1 MATRRRQRRLSR
13 ARDEETP
20 GSFSSPACDL
30 HEFAEVAR
38 RRSARGPARGFET
51 KRIYDAPERADG
63 YRVLI
68 DRLWPRGI
76 SKERASLDAWLTE
89 LAPSTALR
97 TWFHRDLKRRPEFAR
112 RYRAE
117 LRAQSPLLQTLRRR
131 ARRQR
136 VTLLYAARDARVNHA
151 IVLRA
156 VLQRAPRNAARRA
169 VGRTPSGTRRRAPL
183 RVRDRP

>member
-13 ARDEETP
+13 AWDEEIA
-20 GSFSSPACDL
+20 GSFSSPACYL
-30 HEFAEVAR
+30 HEFAQLA
-38 RRSARGPARGFET
+38 SRGPARAPPCGFGI
-51 KRIYDAPERADG
+51 KRIYHAPESADG

-76 SKERASLDAWLTE
+76 TKQRAALDAWLTE

-97 TWFHRDLKRRPEFAR
+97 TWFHRDVKRWPEFAR

-117 LRAQSPLLQTLRRR
+117 LRAQSPLLQTLRQR

-151 IVLRA
+151 TVLRELLRRQA
-156 VLQRAPRNAARRA
+156 PSAAPRRA
-169 VGRTPSGTRRRAPL
+169 GVRASSATRGRTLRRP
-183 RVRDRP
+183 